1 VNIPDWSKIL
11 RDEYRDNRRGDSVDY
26 DDVDGD
32 DESPKRNLGKNRL
45 PRLRR
50 RRGNGEK
57 SQLTEKLRN
66 IY

>member
-1 VNIPDWSKIL
+1 VNISDWSKIL
-11 RDEYRDNRRGDSVDY
+11 RDEYRDNHRGNSVDY
-26 DDVDGD
+26 DDVDSD
-32 DESPKRNLGKNRL
+32 NESPKPNLGKNRL
-45 PRLRR
+45 SRLRR